1 MARAVLTPGQVLG
14 IMGFNA
20 DSLAMVN
27 AARELGLK
35 VYAYVDTPAELTR
48 QATLRLWA
56 ITGRRRN

>member
-27 AARELGLK
+27 AAHELGLK
-35 VYAYVDTPAELTR
+35 VYAYVDTPQPELTR
-48 QATLRLWA
+48 QADFTIVGNYRA
-56 ITGRRRN
+56 K